1 MKTLPSATSHP
12 SSRQHNRGQSLVEF
26 AISLTL
32 ILFLLSGAVEFGM
45 ALFSYISIRDAAQ
58 EGAVY
63 GSLNP
68 TDGNGIVQRV
78 RNASVMPVDLA
89 DASSVEVIVAI
100 NRPCEGGSV
109 RVTVIYDYP
118 ISMPFI
124 GPIIDPDGG
133 GTLPISASVVNTI
146 LTPQCP

>member
-1 MKTLPSATSHP
+1 MIMKIKSIPSKK
-12 SSRQHNRGQSLVEF
+12 SSTGQSLVEF

-32 ILFLLSGAVEFGM
+32 ILLLLSGAVDFGM

-63 GSLNP
+63 GSFNP
-68 TDGNGIVQRV
+68 ADVNGIILRV
-78 RNASVMPVDLA
+78 RNASVTPVDLA
-89 DASSVEVIVAI
+89 DVSAVEVIVAI

-109 RVTVIYDYP
+109 RVTVNYDYP